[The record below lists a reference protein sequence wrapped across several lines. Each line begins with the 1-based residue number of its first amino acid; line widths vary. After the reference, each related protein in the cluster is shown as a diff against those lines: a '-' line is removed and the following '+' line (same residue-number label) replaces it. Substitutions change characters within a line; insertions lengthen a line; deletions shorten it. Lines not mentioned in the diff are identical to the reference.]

1 VTGAA
6 GLIGHELVAQLLAR
20 GDEVVALDR
29 YLKGG
34 RDDLAALDAA
44 HPGRLT
50 VLERDLAAAGAVRDL
65 GRFDGVYHMAAIVG
79 VRYVEDH
86 PYETLSVNLRSTLEV
101 ADLAVA
107 SGCRAL
113 VVASSSENYAAGVE
127 RGWVPIP
134 TPEDVPLVLDD
145 PALPRWS
152 YAASKIATES
162 AAFAAARLADFAP
175 VVLRFHKVYGERM
188 GPTHVIPE
196 FVERALAGVDP
207 FPIRGADQTRS
218 FMHVEDAGRG
228 VLLVADAA
236 LADPARG
243 AGVWHVGCSQET
255 RIGDLAEL
263 VFEAVGVQPRVLDLP
278 APAGSVSR
286 RVPDARKLEALGF
299 EARVALADGV
309 RRCVAARRG
318 APA

>member
-1 VTGAA
+1 MTARQLVTGAA
-6 GLIGHELVAQLLAR
+6 GLIGHELVVQLLAR
-20 GDEVVALDR
+20 GDEVVAVDR

-34 RDDLAALDAA
+34 RDDLAALGAK
-44 HPGRLT
+44 HPGRLA
-50 VLERDLAAAGAVRDL
+50 VVERDLAAAGVVRDL
-65 GRFDGVYHMAAIVG
+65 GRFDGVFHMAAIVG
-79 VRYVEDH
+79 VRYVEEH

-101 ADLAVA
+101 ADLAIA
-107 SGCRAL
+107 SGCRTFA
-113 VVASSSENYAAGVE
+113 VASSSENYAAGVE

-134 TPEDVPLVLDD
+134 TPEDVPLVIDD

-162 AAFAAARLADFAP
+162 AAFAAARLGGFAP
-175 VVLRFHKVYGERM
+175 IVLRFHNVYGERM

-196 FVERALAGVDP
+196 FVERALAGTDP

-218 FMHVEDAGRG
+218 FLHVEDAARA
-228 VLLVADAA
+228 VLSIADAEDA
-236 LADPARG
+236 
-243 AGVWHVGCSQET
+243 AGLWHVGCGQET
-255 RIGDLAEL
+255 RIGDLARI
-263 VFEAVGVQPRVLDLP
+263 VFEAVGRTPRVEERP

-299 EARVALADGV
+299 APRVELAEGV

-318 APA
+318 